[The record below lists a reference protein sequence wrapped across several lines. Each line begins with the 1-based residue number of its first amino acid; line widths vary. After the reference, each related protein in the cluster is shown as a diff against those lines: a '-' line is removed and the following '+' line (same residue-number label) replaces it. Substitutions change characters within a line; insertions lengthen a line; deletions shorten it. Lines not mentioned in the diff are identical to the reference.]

1 MDLEV
6 RLMFTLTSQRVI
18 FDKCKLSQHYKSIPI
33 TLETIVYDVSD
44 DGGVLLD
51 ERVYVEVARKNL

>member
-1 MDLEV
+1 
-6 RLMFTLTSQRVI
+6 MFTLTSQRVI

-33 TLETIVYDVSD
+33 TLETIVYEVSD